1 MQDLQTMKYGDILKL
16 VNDKRESTAST
27 AEENEMLT
35 QLQNILE
42 GAKDKLG
49 NITVDDTKDNQVQAE
64 NTNNSDAYNLKVRSV
79 INETF
84 NEDGFV
90 IHNSGFSLIVNEE
103 TFKNILRVDNPK
115 YNEISYSIYVD
126 TDNTDEAV
134 EEIEKMNKED
144 SENQLMVLFNFYD
157 MRSTR
162 EYQGYIK
169 KAVVYS
175 FLGFVIL
182 FSIVNIY
189 NTILTSIN
197 LRKREIATL
206 KSMGMSKKQLNKMLF
221 LESLFY
227 GLDSTIY
234 GSIISF
240 AILYM
245 RYFIYETN
253 KQIYGFNMPWTYLL
267 ISILVLY
274 VVILIATKNAKK
286 KLKNQNIID
295 EIRDENI

>member
-1 MQDLQTMKYGDILKL
+1 MQDLQTIKYGDTLKL
-16 VNDKRESTAST
+16 VNYNKESTAST
-27 AEENEMLT
+27 AEENEMLA
-35 QLQNILE
+35 QFQNILE

-49 NITVDDTKDNQVQAE
+49 NITVDDTKDNQVQTG

-84 NEDGFV
+84 NIAGPAAAK
-90 IHNSGFSLIVNEE
+90 SGFSVIVNEE
-103 TFKNILRVDNPK
+103 TFKNILRVDFPT
-115 YNEISYSIYVD
+115 YNEVPYLLYVD

-134 EEIEKMNKED
+134 EEIEKMNKEN

-157 MRSTR
+157 MRSAW

-189 NTILTSIN
+189 NTILTSIS
-197 LRKREIATL
+197 LRKREIAIL

-234 GSIISF
+234 GSLISF
-240 AILYM
+240 AILYI
-245 RYFIYETN
+245 RYFISETN
-253 KQIYGFNMPWTYLL
+253 KQIYGFNMPWMYLI
-267 ISILVLY
+267 ISIFVLY
-274 VVILIATKNAKK
+274 TVILIATKSGKK